1 MTLGL
6 SAKLK
11 RVGRGAFIGISL
23 CIAMFQVCG
32 WLGVRINLSPS
43 LPVGLYI
50 TSAAGRLVEFCPA
63 EPFAS
68 LSLLRGYRDRGACA
82 DGGAPLLKPVVAVA
96 GDEVALSPAGLAV
109 NGGRIPNTVPMG
121 TDTKG
126 RQLRHGPFGRFRV
139 APGTVWVASAYNARS
154 FDSRYFGPV
163 PLSAIRG
170 RVRPLLTF

>member
-1 MTLGL
+1 MTPGL
-6 SAKLK
+6 SPNLK
-11 RVGRGAFIGISL
+11 SVGRGALIGITL
-23 CIAMFQVCG
+23 CVSTFQVCG

-50 TSAAGRLVEFCPA
+50 TSAAGKLVEFCPS

-68 LSLLRGYRDRGACA
+68 LSLLRGYRDRGTCA

-96 GDEVALSPAGLAV
+96 GDEVAFSPAGLAV
-109 NGGRIPNTVPMG
+109 NGGRIPNTAPMG

-139 APGTVWVASAYNARS
+139 APGTVWVASAYNPRS

-163 PLSAIRG
+163 PISEIRD
-170 RVRPLLTF
+170 RVRSLLTF